1 MRKKSGPINKRVD
14 FLSNRL
20 NKYSIRKFTIG
31 TASILVGSTLIFGIG
46 SGEAKAD
53 EKVYTNNENG
63 TKSKHEKSEVESA
76 PEAKATESV
85 QETNKV
91 ESAPEAKATESVQ
104 ETNKVES
111 APEAKATES
120 VQETNKVESAPEA
133 KATESVQE
141 TNKVESAPE
150 AKATENVQET
160 NKVESAQQQD
170 KGKSVEANEKS
181 FYDLSKKIDQAVNKK
196 EVVEKQVKKQ
206 FSSVLSEKK

>member
-53 EKVYTNNENG
+53 AKVYTNNENG
-63 TKSKHEKSEVESA
+63 TKSKHERSEVESA
-76 PEAKATESV
+76 QEAKATENV

-91 ESAPEAKATESVQ
+91 ESAQ
-104 ETNKVES
+104 
-111 APEAKATES
+111 
-120 VQETNKVESAPEA
+120 
-133 KATESVQE
+133 
-141 TNKVESAPE
+141 E

-181 FYDLSKKIDQAVNKK
+181 FYDLSKEIDQAVNKK

-206 FSSVLSEKK
+206 FLSVLSEKK

>member
-111 APEAKATES
+111 APEAKS
-120 VQETNKVESAPEA
+120 
-133 KATESVQE
+133 TESVQE

>member
-1 MRKKSGPINKRVD
+1 MKGSSPMRKKSGPINKRVD

-53 EKVYTNNENG
+53 AKVYTNNENG
-63 TKSKHEKSEVESA
+63 TKSKHERSEVESA
-76 PEAKATESV
+76 
-85 QETNKV
+85 Q
-91 ESAPEAKATESVQ
+91 
-104 ETNKVES
+104 
-111 APEAKATES
+111 
-120 VQETNKVESAPEA
+120 
-133 KATESVQE
+133 
-141 TNKVESAPE
+141 E

-160 NKVESAQQQD
+160 NKVESAQEAKATENVQETNKVESAQEAKVTENVQETNKVVSAQEAKATESVQETNKVESSQQQD

-181 FYDLSKKIDQAVNKK
+181 FYDLSKEIDQAVNKK

-206 FSSVLSEKK
+206 FLSVLSEKK

>member
-1 MRKKSGPINKRVD
+1 MVEIMKGSSPMRKKSGPINKRVD

-111 APEAKATES
+111 APEAKATE
-120 VQETNKVESAPEA
+120 
-133 KATESVQE
+133 
-141 TNKVESAPE
+141 
-150 AKATENVQET
+150 NVQET

-206 FSSVLSEKK
+206 FSSVLSEKNKRNIR

>member
-1 MRKKSGPINKRVD
+1 MVEIMKGSSPMRKKSGPINKRVD

-63 TKSKHEKSEVESA
+63 TKSKHERSEVESA
-76 PEAKATESV
+76 
-85 QETNKV
+85 Q
-91 ESAPEAKATESVQ
+91 
-104 ETNKVES
+104 
-111 APEAKATES
+111 
-120 VQETNKVESAPEA
+120 
-133 KATESVQE
+133 
-141 TNKVESAPE
+141 E
-150 AKATENVQET
+150 AKATENEQET

-170 KGKSVEANEKS
+170 KGKSVEGNEKS
-181 FYDLSKKIDQAVNKK
+181 FYDLSKEIDQAVNKK

-206 FSSVLSEKK
+206 FSSVLSEKNKRNIR

>member
-76 PEAKATESV
+76 PEAKATE
-85 QETNKV
+85 
-91 ESAPEAKATESVQ
+91 
-104 ETNKVES
+104 
-111 APEAKATES
+111 
-120 VQETNKVESAPEA
+120 
-133 KATESVQE
+133 
-141 TNKVESAPE
+141 
-150 AKATENVQET
+150 NVQET

>member
-76 PEAKATESV
+76 PEAKATE
-85 QETNKV
+85 N
-91 ESAPEAKATESVQ
+91 VQ

>member
-91 ESAPEAKATESVQ
+91 ESAPEAKATE
-104 ETNKVES
+104 
-111 APEAKATES
+111 
-120 VQETNKVESAPEA
+120 
-133 KATESVQE
+133 
-141 TNKVESAPE
+141 
-150 AKATENVQET
+150 NVQET

>member
-133 KATESVQE
+133 KATE
-141 TNKVESAPE
+141 
-150 AKATENVQET
+150 NVQET

>member
-1 MRKKSGPINKRVD
+1 MKGSSPMRKKSGPINKRVD

-91 ESAPEAKATESVQ
+91 ESAPEAKATE
-104 ETNKVES
+104 
-111 APEAKATES
+111 
-120 VQETNKVESAPEA
+120 
-133 KATESVQE
+133 
-141 TNKVESAPE
+141 
-150 AKATENVQET
+150 NVQET

>member
-1 MRKKSGPINKRVD
+1 MKGSSPMRKKSGPINKRVD

-76 PEAKATESV
+76 PEAKATE
-85 QETNKV
+85 
-91 ESAPEAKATESVQ
+91 
-104 ETNKVES
+104 
-111 APEAKATES
+111 
-120 VQETNKVESAPEA
+120 
-133 KATESVQE
+133 
-141 TNKVESAPE
+141 
-150 AKATENVQET
+150 NVQET

>member
-63 TKSKHEKSEVESA
+63 TKSKHERSEVESA
-76 PEAKATESV
+76 
-85 QETNKV
+85 Q
-91 ESAPEAKATESVQ
+91 
-104 ETNKVES
+104 
-111 APEAKATES
+111 
-120 VQETNKVESAPEA
+120 
-133 KATESVQE
+133 
-141 TNKVESAPE
+141 E
-150 AKATENVQET
+150 AKATENEQET

-170 KGKSVEANEKS
+170 KGKSVEGNEKS
-181 FYDLSKKIDQAVNKK
+181 FYDLSKEIDQAVNKK

>member
-1 MRKKSGPINKRVD
+1 MKGSSPMRKKSGPINKRVD

-91 ESAPEAKATESVQ
+91 ESAPEAKATE
-104 ETNKVES
+104 
-111 APEAKATES
+111 
-120 VQETNKVESAPEA
+120 
-133 KATESVQE
+133 
-141 TNKVESAPE
+141 
-150 AKATENVQET
+150 NVQET

-206 FSSVLSEKK
+206 FSSVLSEKNKRNIR

>member
-53 EKVYTNNENG
+53 EKVYINNENG

-76 PEAKATESV
+76 PEAKATE
-85 QETNKV
+85 N
-91 ESAPEAKATESVQ
+91 
-104 ETNKVES
+104 
-111 APEAKATES
+111 
-120 VQETNKVESAPEA
+120 
-133 KATESVQE
+133 VQE

>member
-111 APEAKATES
+111 A
-120 VQETNKVESAPEA
+120 
-133 KATESVQE
+133 
-141 TNKVESAPE
+141 
-150 AKATENVQET
+150 
-160 NKVESAQQQD
+160 QQQD

-206 FSSVLSEKK
+206 FSSVLSEKNKRNIR

>member
-14 FLSNRL
+14 LLSKRL
-20 NKYSIRKFTIG
+20 KKYSIRKVTIG

-111 APEAKATES
+111 A
-120 VQETNKVESAPEA
+120 
-133 KATESVQE
+133 
-141 TNKVESAPE
+141 
-150 AKATENVQET
+150 
-160 NKVESAQQQD
+160 QQQD

-206 FSSVLSEKK
+206 FSSVLSEKNKRNIR

>member
-1 MRKKSGPINKRVD
+1 MVEIMKGSSPMRKKSGPINKRVD

-63 TKSKHEKSEVESA
+63 TKSKHERSEVESA
-76 PEAKATESV
+76 
-85 QETNKV
+85 Q
-91 ESAPEAKATESVQ
+91 
-104 ETNKVES
+104 
-111 APEAKATES
+111 
-120 VQETNKVESAPEA
+120 
-133 KATESVQE
+133 
-141 TNKVESAPE
+141 E
-150 AKATENVQET
+150 AKATENEQET

-170 KGKSVEANEKS
+170 KGKSVEGNEKS
-181 FYDLSKKIDQAVNKK
+181 FYDLSKEIDQAVNKK

>member
-53 EKVYTNNENG
+53 AKVYTNNENG
-63 TKSKHEKSEVESA
+63 TKSKHERSEVESA
-76 PEAKATESV
+76 
-85 QETNKV
+85 Q
-91 ESAPEAKATESVQ
+91 
-104 ETNKVES
+104 
-111 APEAKATES
+111 
-120 VQETNKVESAPEA
+120 
-133 KATESVQE
+133 
-141 TNKVESAPE
+141 E

-160 NKVESAQQQD
+160 NKVESAQEAKATENVQETNKVESAQEAKATENVQETNKVESAQEAKATESVQETNKVESSQQQD

-181 FYDLSKKIDQAVNKK
+181 FYDLSKEIDQAVNKK

-206 FSSVLSEKK
+206 FLSVLSEKK

>member
-76 PEAKATESV
+76 PEAKATE
-85 QETNKV
+85 
-91 ESAPEAKATESVQ
+91 
-104 ETNKVES
+104 
-111 APEAKATES
+111 
-120 VQETNKVESAPEA
+120 
-133 KATESVQE
+133 
-141 TNKVESAPE
+141 
-150 AKATENVQET
+150 NVQET

-206 FSSVLSEKK
+206 FSSVLSEKNKRNIR

>member
-1 MRKKSGPINKRVD
+1 MKGSSPMRKKSGPINKRVD

-111 APEAKATES
+111 A
-120 VQETNKVESAPEA
+120 
-133 KATESVQE
+133 
-141 TNKVESAPE
+141 
-150 AKATENVQET
+150 
-160 NKVESAQQQD
+160 QQQD

-206 FSSVLSEKK
+206 FSSVLSEKNKRNIR

>member
-111 APEAKATES
+111 A
-120 VQETNKVESAPEA
+120 
-133 KATESVQE
+133 
-141 TNKVESAPE
+141 
-150 AKATENVQET
+150 
-160 NKVESAQQQD
+160 QQQD

>member
-91 ESAPEAKATESVQ
+91 ESAPEAKATE
-104 ETNKVES
+104 
-111 APEAKATES
+111 
-120 VQETNKVESAPEA
+120 
-133 KATESVQE
+133 
-141 TNKVESAPE
+141 
-150 AKATENVQET
+150 NVQET

-206 FSSVLSEKK
+206 FSSVLSEKNKRNIR

>member
-1 MRKKSGPINKRVD
+1 MVEIMKGSSPMRKKSGPINKRVD

-91 ESAPEAKATESVQ
+91 ESAPEAKATE
-104 ETNKVES
+104 
-111 APEAKATES
+111 
-120 VQETNKVESAPEA
+120 
-133 KATESVQE
+133 
-141 TNKVESAPE
+141 
-150 AKATENVQET
+150 NVQET

>member
-53 EKVYTNNENG
+53 AKVYTNNENG
-63 TKSKHEKSEVESA
+63 TKSKHERSEVESA
-76 PEAKATESV
+76 
-85 QETNKV
+85 Q
-91 ESAPEAKATESVQ
+91 
-104 ETNKVES
+104 
-111 APEAKATES
+111 
-120 VQETNKVESAPEA
+120 
-133 KATESVQE
+133 
-141 TNKVESAPE
+141 E

-160 NKVESAQQQD
+160 NKVESAQEAKATESVQETNKVESSQQQD

-181 FYDLSKKIDQAVNKK
+181 FYDLSKEIDQAVNKK

-206 FSSVLSEKK
+206 FLSVLSEKK

>member
-1 MRKKSGPINKRVD
+1 MVEIMKGSSPMRKKSGPINKRVD

-76 PEAKATESV
+76 PEAKATE
-85 QETNKV
+85 
-91 ESAPEAKATESVQ
+91 
-104 ETNKVES
+104 
-111 APEAKATES
+111 
-120 VQETNKVESAPEA
+120 
-133 KATESVQE
+133 
-141 TNKVESAPE
+141 
-150 AKATENVQET
+150 NVQET

>member
-53 EKVYTNNENG
+53 AKVYTNNENG
-63 TKSKHEKSEVESA
+63 TKSKHERSEVESA
-76 PEAKATESV
+76 
-85 QETNKV
+85 Q
-91 ESAPEAKATESVQ
+91 
-104 ETNKVES
+104 
-111 APEAKATES
+111 
-120 VQETNKVESAPEA
+120 
-133 KATESVQE
+133 
-141 TNKVESAPE
+141 E

-160 NKVESAQQQD
+160 NKVESAQEAKATENVQETNKVESAQEAKVTENVQETNKVVSAQEAKATESVQETNKVESSQQQD

-181 FYDLSKKIDQAVNKK
+181 FYDLSKEIDQAVNKK

-206 FSSVLSEKK
+206 FLSVLSEKK

>member
-1 MRKKSGPINKRVD
+1 
-14 FLSNRL
+14 
-20 NKYSIRKFTIG
+20 
-31 TASILVGSTLIFGIG
+31 
-46 SGEAKAD
+46 
-53 EKVYTNNENG
+53 
-63 TKSKHEKSEVESA
+63 
-76 PEAKATESV
+76 
-85 QETNKV
+85 
-91 ESAPEAKATESVQ
+91 
-104 ETNKVES
+104 
-111 APEAKATES
+111 

>member
-111 APEAKATES
+111 APEAKATE
-120 VQETNKVESAPEA
+120 N
-133 KATESVQE
+133 VQE

>member
-1 MRKKSGPINKRVD
+1 M
-14 FLSNRL
+14 

-111 APEAKATES
+111 APEAKATE
-120 VQETNKVESAPEA
+120 
-133 KATESVQE
+133 
-141 TNKVESAPE
+141 
-150 AKATENVQET
+150 NVQET
-160 NKVESAQQQD
+160 NKVESARKRKLQ
-170 KGKSVEANEKS
+170 KMC
-181 FYDLSKKIDQAVNKK
+181 KKRTK
-196 EVVEKQVKKQ
+196 
-206 FSSVLSEKK
+206 

>member
-1 MRKKSGPINKRVD
+1 MKGSSPMRKKSGPINKRVD

-76 PEAKATESV
+76 PEAKATE
-85 QETNKV
+85 N
-91 ESAPEAKATESVQ
+91 
-104 ETNKVES
+104 
-111 APEAKATES
+111 

>member
-76 PEAKATESV
+76 PEAKATE
-85 QETNKV
+85 N
-91 ESAPEAKATESVQ
+91 VQ

-206 FSSVLSEKK
+206 FSSVLSEKNKRNIR

>member
-76 PEAKATESV
+76 PEAKATENV

-91 ESAPEAKATESVQ
+91 ESAPEAKATES
-104 ETNKVES
+104 
-111 APEAKATES
+111 
-120 VQETNKVESAPEA
+120 
-133 KATESVQE
+133 
-141 TNKVESAPE
+141 
-150 AKATENVQET
+150 VQET

>member
-76 PEAKATESV
+76 PEAKATENV

-141 TNKVESAPE
+141 TNKVESA
-150 AKATENVQET
+150 
-160 NKVESAQQQD
+160 QQQD

-206 FSSVLSEKK
+206 FSSVLSEKNKRNIR

>member
-1 MRKKSGPINKRVD
+1 MVEIMKGSSPMRKKSGPINKRVD

-76 PEAKATESV
+76 PEAKATENV

-91 ESAPEAKATESVQ
+91 ESAPEAKATES
-104 ETNKVES
+104 
-111 APEAKATES
+111 
-120 VQETNKVESAPEA
+120 
-133 KATESVQE
+133 
-141 TNKVESAPE
+141 
-150 AKATENVQET
+150 VQET

>member
-91 ESAPEAKATESVQ
+91 ESA
-104 ETNKVES
+104 
-111 APEAKATES
+111 
-120 VQETNKVESAPEA
+120 
-133 KATESVQE
+133 
-141 TNKVESAPE
+141 
-150 AKATENVQET
+150 
-160 NKVESAQQQD
+160 QQQD

>member
-1 MRKKSGPINKRVD
+1 MKGSSPMRKKSGPINKRVD

-53 EKVYTNNENG
+53 AKVYTNNENG
-63 TKSKHEKSEVESA
+63 TKSKHERSEVESA
-76 PEAKATESV
+76 QEAKATENVQETNKVVSAQEAKATESV

-91 ESAPEAKATESVQ
+91 ESS
-104 ETNKVES
+104 
-111 APEAKATES
+111 
-120 VQETNKVESAPEA
+120 
-133 KATESVQE
+133 
-141 TNKVESAPE
+141 
-150 AKATENVQET
+150 
-160 NKVESAQQQD
+160 QQQD

-181 FYDLSKKIDQAVNKK
+181 FYDLSKEIDQAVNKK

-206 FSSVLSEKK
+206 FLSVLSEKK